1 MNKYHAAKA
10 ISSFGNI
17 LEINGTDINI
27 YFAIIGFPVTLGLN
41 YYTGEIHEISRIWE
55 IQNIY

>member
-41 YYTGEIHEISRIWE
+41 YYTKYQGYGRFRTFIKIK
-55 IQNIY
+55 